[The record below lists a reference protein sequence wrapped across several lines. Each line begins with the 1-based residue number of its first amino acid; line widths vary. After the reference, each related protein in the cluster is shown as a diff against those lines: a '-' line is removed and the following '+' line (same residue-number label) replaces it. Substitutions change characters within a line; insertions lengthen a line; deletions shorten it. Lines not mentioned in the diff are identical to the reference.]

1 MVCAYINSVNRYLL
15 KREQRTM
22 HMSDTQ
28 NGWDGQSLTRE
39 QSNFIA
45 DALNSEIFALEMSL
59 LVTERGKET
68 EKLERR
74 QARLKA
80 AFDLVEFGHDE
91 NYKLFTEKGA

>member
-1 MVCAYINSVNRYLL
+1 MTTDQKHFV
-15 KREQRTM
+15 
-22 HMSDTQ
+22 
-28 NGWDGQSLTRE
+28 
-39 QSNFIA
+39 A

-59 LVTERGKET
+59 FVTERGKET

-91 NYKLFTEKGA
+91 NYKLLTEKGA

>member
-1 MVCAYINSVNRYLL
+1 MVCAYVNSVIHHLL
-15 KREQRTM
+15 KREHGADYMKTE
-22 HMSDTQ
+22 HKH
-28 NGWDGQSLTRE
+28 
-39 QSNFIA
+39 FIA

-68 EKLERR
+68 EKIERR

-91 NYKLFTEKGA
+91 NYKLLTEKGA